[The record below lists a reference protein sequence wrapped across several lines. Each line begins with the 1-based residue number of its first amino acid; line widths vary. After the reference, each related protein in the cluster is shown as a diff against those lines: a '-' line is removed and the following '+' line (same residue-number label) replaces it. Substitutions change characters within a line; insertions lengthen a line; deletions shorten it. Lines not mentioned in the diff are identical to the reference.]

1 MGKDIVIIGLATEE
15 QIKLW
20 KAKHRIVKAI
30 EIDDEGEKFVGYF
43 TRPNMEAMSAV
54 VKVSKTDEMKAAE
67 ILFDECWLGG
77 ADIIKDD
84 VALKMAVIGQ
94 LNMLV
99 SSCVVD
105 VKNL

>member
-1 MGKDIVIIGLATEE
+1 MDKKKEIIGLASDD

-20 KAKHRIVKAI
+20 KNKHRIVKAI
-30 EIDDEGEKFVGYF
+30 ELTDEGETFVGYF
-43 TRPNMEAMSAV
+43 TRPDMEAMSAV
-54 VKVSKTDEMKAAE
+54 AKVGKVDEMKAAE
-67 ILFDECWLGG
+67 ILFENCWLGG
-77 ADIIKDD
+77 AEIIKTD

-94 LNMLV
+94 LNLLV